1 MSSIKIKCND
11 CNGEYLDTDKA
22 KKRHLKSKRHIQS
35 TNSAFDSV
43 AFFSGA
49 KTEDEK
55 NKDDKHI
62 VQPKEDEVDYILI
75 ADAKRA
81 MDRLGFDPTRN
92 GSEECPLCSKVN
104 TWDENRLLIEV
115 INNKLDQVLALNLVG
130 RLKDIEER
138 INLLNSKKK

>member
-35 TNSAFDSV
+35 T
-43 AFFSGA
+43 
-49 KTEDEK
+49 KTVEEK
-55 NKDDKHI
+55 TKESKAPPLRGCEAAEQDK
-62 VQPKEDEVDYILI
+62 DEVDYILI

-81 MDRLGFDPTRN
+81 MDRLGFDPTR
-92 GSEECPLCSKVN
+92 SDECPLCNKIN

-138 INLLNSKKK
+138 IKLAK